1 MKQLFPAGKPVTG
14 NNLIGRAEIISQI
27 IKWLDYGESVVIIAP
42 RRFGKTSLVL
52 EILRQMKK
60 NNFTT
65 YVDFFST
72 PDKKALSEQITEKV
86 LSNKKL
92 DLAFHKFRA
101 NINELIKNIKFKQ
114 VVEEFEYILSFSSNS
129 NDTDTQLTQSLDFI
143 DSFAKKHK
151 KKMICGFDEFGDL
164 RKLDGDNIVKLFR
177 SKIQFQENVSY
188 LFTGSYESV
197 MNQLFFTSN
206 APFYRF
212 ARIVQLSTIDNE
224 IFRKHLLKQFRSIS
238 VLVENDVLLSLLK
251 FTGGHPYY
259 TQLLC
264 QQIELSGEKKI
275 TANIV
280 KQVIEAVM
288 WLEINYL
295 ENLWENLTVKKGY
308 ARVLTILATGK
319 SPYKETDNLKLN
331 ISRILRALKEQGIM
345 VKQNNHYEFLDPLFR
360 YWIQKRILSLK

>member
-14 NNLIGRAEIISQI
+14 RNLIGRNKIISQI
-27 IKWLDYGESVVIIAP
+27 IQWLNYGESVVIIAP

-60 NNFTT
+60 NNFTA

-72 PDKKALSEQITEKV
+72 PSTSALAEQITEKV

-92 DLAFHKFRA
+92 DLAFHKFKA
-101 NINELIKNIKFKQ
+101 NINELIKNVEFKQ
-114 VVEEFEYILSFSSNS
+114 VVEEFEYILSFSDNT
-129 NDTDTQLTQSLDFI
+129 NETETQLTHSLDFI

-164 RKLDGDNIVKLFR
+164 RKLNGESIVKIFR
-177 SKIQFQENVSY
+177 SKIQFQKNVSY
-188 LFTGSYESV
+188 LFTGSYESI
-197 MNQLFFTSN
+197 MNQLFFATN

-212 ARIVQLSTIDNE
+212 ARIVQLSSIDIE
-224 IFRKHLLKQFRSIS
+224 IFHKHLLKQFRSLEIIF
-238 VLVENDVLLSLLK
+238 ENDVLLNLLQ

-264 QQIELSGEKKI
+264 QQIEFSGEKKI
-275 TANIV
+275 TLDVV
-280 KQVIEAVM
+280 KHVIESVM

-308 ARVLTILATGK
+308 SKILTTLAAGK
-319 SPYKETDNLKLN
+319 SPYKQNDNSKLN
-331 ISRILRALKEQGIM
+331 IPRTLRDLKNQGIIT
-345 VKQNNHYEFLDPLFR
+345 KQKNNYEFLDPLFQ
-360 YWIQKRILSLK
+360 YWIQNKIVT